1 MLKLAAIVSL
11 MLVATW
17 SQAESRRYKREAASS
32 RDSDTGSSLWA
43 ASISCDSCGSE
54 CASACGTRHFRSCC
68 FNYLRKKR
76 GPDSLKFLSHNFH
89 DWTDNLKPR
98 SFAVDDVPD
107 IWSMMPGDYKPYPY
121 DDMFENRLQAY
132 ET

>member
-1 MLKLAAIVSL
+1 MLKIIAIVSI
-11 MLVATW
+11 MLL
-17 SQAESRRYKREAASS
+17 
-32 RDSDTGSSLWA
+32 GSSLWA

-76 GPDSLKFLSHNFH
+76 GPDSLKFHNFH

-98 SFAVDDVPD
+98 SYYIDDIPD
-107 IWSMMPGDYKPYPY
+107 TWSMMAADYKPYPFE
-121 DDMFENRLQAY
+121 DTFENRLQAY
-132 ET
+132 EP